1 MAKVL
6 IQGDSIDIRVSLLER
21 VMLAERSRKL
31 PLAHIRSVDPHPPL
45 LDMMLHWSDQSG
57 VWLCGVSAYD
67 GHMIPSARHP
77 SNTLAIEVVSDE
89 HERDAPERIYIEVDD
104 ESPSELAARISRALS
119 TVRPHADRAR
129 APTADPSSLGARAE
143 QARVSTEQARAHSA
157 QSSTEVL
164 MPTTTQSS
172 STPSQVALM
181 EALDVELEDDV
192 QLRDPLMQGSLPPP
206 PMRMSEPA
214 PEMKL
219 DDDKDLTRM
228 GGWLVGLGSLGLLTG
243 GVMLA
248 GGALPGLLAVGAGV
262 TCALLGG
269 VALAVVAHHQG

>member
-6 IQGDSIDIRVSLLER
+6 IEGDSIDIRVSLLER

-31 PLAHIRSVDPHPPL
+31 PLARIRRVDPHPPL

-77 SNTLAIEVVSDE
+77 GNTLAIEIASD
-89 HERDAPERIYIEVDD
+89 DAQNNPPERIFIEVDN
-104 ESPSELAARISRALS
+104 ESPSELAARIARAQSTTKQSGLGSRAEL
-119 TVRPHADRAR
+119 
-129 APTADPSSLGARAE
+129 
-143 QARVSTEQARAHSA
+143 ARVSTEQKQAVSPNG
-157 QSSTEVL
+157 QVSTEVV
-164 MPTTTQSS
+164 MPTTAQAPN
-172 STPSQVALM
+172 TPSQVALM

-206 PMRMSEPA
+206 PMRISEPA

-269 VALAVVAHHQG
+269 VALAVVAHHQA

>member
-1 MAKVL
+1 
-6 IQGDSIDIRVSLLER
+6 
-21 VMLAERSRKL
+21 
-31 PLAHIRSVDPHPPL
+31 
-45 LDMMLHWSDQSG
+45 
-57 VWLCGVSAYD
+57 
-67 GHMIPSARHP
+67 
-77 SNTLAIEVVSDE
+77 
-89 HERDAPERIYIEVDD
+89 
-104 ESPSELAARISRALS
+104 
-119 TVRPHADRAR
+119 
-129 APTADPSSLGARAE
+129 
-143 QARVSTEQARAHSA
+143 
-157 QSSTEVL
+157 
-164 MPTTTQSS
+164 MPTTSQAA
-172 STPSQVALM
+172 STSQQALM
-181 EALDVELEDDV
+181 DALDVELEDDV